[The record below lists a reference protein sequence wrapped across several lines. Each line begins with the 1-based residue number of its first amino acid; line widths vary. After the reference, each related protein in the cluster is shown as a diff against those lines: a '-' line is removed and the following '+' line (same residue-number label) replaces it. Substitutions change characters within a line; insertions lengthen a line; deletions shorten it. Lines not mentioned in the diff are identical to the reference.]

1 MKKIHIFMLIIGIF
15 LIFIL
20 SGCGQDD
27 TINIKVNQMEC
38 FSGKTKQE
46 IYDIRK
52 KYVAKSIFKSDNYEP
67 SEEVF
72 GQIEDGLPWR
82 SIFTEVCLFN
92 PISETKGFSEE
103 SRFINN
109 PILLLGLRNGSGINV
124 SDPINKD
131 IKLDFCDGRVAW
143 IFPDKITYSKNKK
156 TITVYYN
163 DLHILPTK
171 FISYYIE
178 TINAQD
184 FGYRYGKMIKNDA
197 ISFKNPND
205 NISTR
210 IYEFQDFIHKGD
222 SCGVEGGCNNCSPYI
237 EGYEF
242 SPLLNYFNK
251 EKKTIEFKLWKTK
264 PRNDDTEADMIYR
277 IVFDYKNSSSE
288 MKKDVLFNILP
299 DHIKGNF
306 YRRIYNVKSFLNCS
320 FWVI

>member
-1 MKKIHIFMLIIGIF
+1 MKKLLILS
-15 LIFIL
+15 LIPIMFSLFIL
-20 SGCGQDD
+20 TGCKKDD
-27 TINIKVNQMEC
+27 TINIKINQMEC

-82 SIFTEVCLFN
+82 SVFTEVCTN
-92 PISETKGFSEE
+92 SPIAETRGFSEE

-109 PILLLGLRNGSGINV
+109 PILLIGLRNGSGINV
-124 SDPINKD
+124 SDKNNIN
-131 IKLDFCDGRVAW
+131 IKLDFCDGRVSW

-184 FGYRYGKMIKNDA
+184 FGYKYGKMIPNNK
-197 ISFKNPND
+197 ISFKNPKD

-242 SPLLNYFNK
+242 SPLLDYFNK

-264 PRNDDTEADMIYR
+264 PQKDDVEADMNYR

-288 MKKDVLFNILP
+288 MKKDVLFNIVP

-306 YRRIYNVKSFLNCS
+306 YRRIYNVESFINCP